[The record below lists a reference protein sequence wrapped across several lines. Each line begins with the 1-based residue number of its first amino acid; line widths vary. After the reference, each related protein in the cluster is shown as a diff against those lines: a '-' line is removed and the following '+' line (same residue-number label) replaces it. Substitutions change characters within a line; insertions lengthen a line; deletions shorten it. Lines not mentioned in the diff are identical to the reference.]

1 MYYSSD
7 KTIASRLSQVTAQIS
22 RCTLVTSMSTSLM
35 EGTSFTVFEVCV
47 DSAESALAA
56 QSAGADRIELC
67 EALVIGG
74 VTPSLGKIR
83 CVLRTLAEDAS
94 LLHHHHYP
102 ETRRRQPITVNVLV
116 RPRGGDFCYS
126 NAEIE
131 IMLMDIASIKSIGR
145 YEDRTNSLSV
155 SGVVIGALTASGEVD
170 EDLTARLISAA
181 RPEMTVTFHRAIDAA
196 RDTMEAFK
204 VCQRLRVDRVL
215 TSGRA
220 STALLGVD
228 LIRQMVEESKK
239 GEKENK
245 WSVIVLAG
253 GGVNKDNAADI
264 IAASGVTELHGCEYC

>member
-1 MYYSSD
+1 M
-7 KTIASRLSQVTAQIS
+7 
-22 RCTLVTSMSTSLM
+22 
-35 EGTSFTVFEVCV
+35 
-47 DSAESALAA
+47 
-56 QSAGADRIELC
+56 
-67 EALVIGG
+67 
-74 VTPSLGKIR
+74 
-83 CVLRTLAEDAS
+83 
-94 LLHHHHYP
+94 
-102 ETRRRQPITVNVLV
+102 NVLV
-116 RPRGGDFCYS
+116 RPRGGDFCYR

-181 RPEMTVTFHRAIDAA
+181 RPEMSVTFHRAIDAA

-215 TSGRA
+215 TSGQA

>member
-1 MYYSSD
+1 
-7 KTIASRLSQVTAQIS
+7 
-22 RCTLVTSMSTSLM
+22 M

-94 LLHHHHYP
+94 LHHHHHHL
-102 ETRRRQPITVNVLV
+102 ETRRRQPITVHVLV

-239 GEKENK
+239 EKT